1 MSWGSGIRDPEKPI
15 PDPEVKKG
23 TGSRIRDPQHCQK
36 SAANQVMNCLP
47 TVAGGAGGD
56 PVRQDVLPEG
66 GDVRLLSTAAAR
78 ARREGPV
85 RLNQLL
91 LLKKKKYNRE

>member
-1 MSWGSGIRDPEKPI
+1 MEIRDLGKPI
-15 PDPEVKKG
+15 PDPEVIKHWIPD
-23 TGSRIRDPQHCQK
+23 TDPQHCYK
-36 SAANQVMNCLP
+36 SSANQVMNCLP

-66 GDVRLLSTAAAR
+66 GDVRLLAAAAAR
-78 ARREGPV
+78 ARSEGSV

-91 LLKKKKYNRE
+91 LLNNIRE

>member
-1 MSWGSGIRDPEKPI
+1 
-15 PDPEVKKG
+15 
-23 TGSRIRDPQHCQK
+23 
-36 SAANQVMNCLP
+36 MNCLP
-47 TVAGGAGGD
+47 TVAGWAGGD

-66 GDVRLLSTAAAR
+66 GDVRLLSAAAAL

-91 LLKKKKYNRE
+91 LLNNITENDTQN